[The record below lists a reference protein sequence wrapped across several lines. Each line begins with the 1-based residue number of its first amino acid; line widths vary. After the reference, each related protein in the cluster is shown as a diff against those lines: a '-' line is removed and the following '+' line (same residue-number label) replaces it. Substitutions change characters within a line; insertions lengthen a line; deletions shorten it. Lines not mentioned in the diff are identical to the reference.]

1 MKIIAACLM
10 LLLVAACAPIPTR
23 TEAPLPSVV
32 LNGPGLS
39 ILPVW
44 IPNSATLAGAEPM
57 SPAREYPASEVD
69 AIIHSKGVEVI
80 KPVNVALGEP
90 FDGEIQR
97 SFKSTT
103 VIIKLRAVKLP
114 CGSYDLSIHPTAVS
128 HLKNGGPSMPIC
140 CICDRTPLTR
150 STFPFQILIRLDASS
165 CLFGQMIER
174 VQPEGTL

>member
-1 MKIIAACLM
+1 M

-128 HLKNGGPSMPIC
+128 HLKNGGINSRAVNADLLYMRPNTTHAIDFSVSDPHTTG
-140 CICDRTPLTR
+140 R
-150 STFPFQILIRLDASS
+150 FILFIRAND
-165 CLFGQMIER
+165 
-174 VQPEGTL
+174 